1 MKLDNIKNGSALL
14 YIFIAAILLNSCKK
28 TVDSNADENPAD
40 EKARIIETIK
50 ERYGNVTAPVIIP
63 VNQPA
68 SSISYIDHNG
78 IFKPIGGNISTDA
91 TCGQYT
97 CATAP
102 SPSDLYVSYTLPYIK
117 WYYTCGTGN
126 DLIATWSISVPY
138 TVLLQDL
145 NSSTYS
151 FGNIRIKSGSTVLA
165 TSGNLGNG
173 NLAIVNHGADPNCS
187 SNTLYTVTYKWD
199 DVSETYFPGNSV
211 ECSLNL
217 YNNCSLVNNLNV
229 VGWTSGPPSP
239 NSMLD
244 VFTHPCDRIDQAF
257 ILPAGPS
264 QTYTIVAG
272 SYVVCSP
279 PSGFTGTTHNE
290 VEYRPVTHLTSKLW
304 NDQPISTSPIKSGI
318 VTGSGTPGTPARTIA
333 SCCGLIDLR
342 DMVDNSGEWLVRY
355 RNRHTS
361 GCSSLTLNVGDAWPE
376 PWFVEYWNL

>member
-28 TVDSNADENPAD
+28 TADSNADENPAD

-117 WYYTCGTGN
+117 WYYTCGTGH

-217 YNNCSLVNNLNV
+217 YNNCSLVNNINV

-264 QTYTIVAG
+264 QTYTTVAG

-279 PSGFTGTTHNE
+279 PSGFTGTTYNQ
-290 VEYRPVTHLTSKLW
+290 VEYRQVTPLTNGGSLLW
-304 NDQPISTSPIKSGI
+304 SAQTSDPHNGVAVGTTSPEVALLS
-318 VTGSGTPGTPARTIA
+318 
-333 SCCGLIDLR
+333 SCCSVFNLLL
-342 DMVDNSGEWLVRY
+342 MTDNSGEWLVRY
-355 RNRHTS
+355 RNRHS
-361 GCSSLTLNVGDAWPE
+361 GCSSAGSLGGTWLE
-376 PWFVEYWNL
+376 PWFTEYWNL